1 MTRAELIRTLATY
14 PVGLSIDGSTPHD
27 LTPALAE
34 RLAHDL
40 RPLRV
45 MDVTIL
51 PQAIREQLEP
61 DGSILGATE

>member
-1 MTRAELIRTLATY
+1 MTRAEIIRALVEH
-14 PVGLSIDGSTPHD
+14 PIGLSIDGSTQTD

-34 RLAHDL
+34 RLVHDP

-51 PQAIREQLEP
+51 PQWLREQLGP
-61 DGSILGATE
+61 DGTIPEVPA